1 MALKSKEWFYKQC
14 LREVKEQGRFCH
26 LCWDILEKGI
36 GQTHSTRG
44 HVTQAI
50 GVSQKFLA
58 DHWSLVATIKAA
70 DPTHPFDIS
79 HHPEICDALR
89 TWLVDRTGSFGRRE
103 FGYNYDTFKNIVT
116 PTLGGTRHG
125 GGGGNDEF
133 KRVLRLMA
141 EFSSLRNG

>member
-14 LREVKEQGRFCH
+14 LREVKEHTRFCH

-36 GQTHSTRG
+36 GQSNSTRG

-50 GVSQKFLA
+50 GVSQKFLTA
-58 DHWSLVATIKAA
+58 RPNVVAAIRAA
-70 DPTHPFDIS
+70 DPTQPFNVAANAQVRN
-79 HHPEICDALR
+79 ALT
-89 TWLVDRTGSFGRRE
+89 TWLAGRNGAFGKDS
-103 FGYNYDTFKNIVT
+103 FGYNYTTFKNIVT
-116 PTLGGTRHG
+116 PSLGGTPKG

-141 EFSSLRNG
+141 EFDY